1 MFFKNV
7 FGIALLFLLAA
18 PICLVAQENVPLNSI
33 SPMLDFTLQAADAA
47 YFTVQD
53 PDGSDGAPEGEDE
66 ASKEAREAL
75 LEAYREI
82 LGPDDMLLEAY
93 LEGGKGIIVIDDF
106 WSTTEDY
113 DYMFAQSRIEI
124 DLSVLIKD
132 RGMAWGVLT
141 LRKRLLQSL
150 NWDRKVRNHYIELL
164 LARDPQRA
172 ERILNSIRW
181 DAVQALMVEIE
192 TIVDRIGEGAEIII
206 SFTDAGDIA
215 VTIKDLGNPD
225 TPVVTKIFTAGAG
238 MLPIVPGKVGKW
250 IGDKIN
256 SGAKWVWRKISGKW
270 RKAPKNA
277 AQVSSGKFDYLFGNA
292 RGAKNAAHN
301 APRTAQNLEQMR
313 RLGFFDDAASRKL
326 LQSHFDD
333 VVNDASNITKS
344 YTNKYGTF
352 EVRESLFAGPSG
364 QFAKFES
371 TWEVLADGT
380 RRLTTVIPF
389 GGR

>member
-150 NWDRKVRNHYIELL
+150 NWDRKVRNHYIGLL
-164 LARDPQRA
+164 LANDPQQA

-192 TIVDRIGEGAEIII
+192 TIVNRIGEGAEIII

-215 VTIKDLGNPD
+215 VTIKDIGNPD

-277 AQVSSGKFDYLFGNA
+277 LGELLPVKVIDPAADAL
-292 RGAKNAAHN
+292 AK
-301 APRTAQNLEQMR
+301 
-313 RLGFFDDAASRKL
+313 RLGGRSSVRFAKGPQNEFDTVSDLFVAQTKPANFKINKAFRNQAKTTFETAIKSGRKPYFHFEGAPHRDVLRKL
-326 LQSHFDD
+326 
-333 VVNDASNITKS
+333 AEYAKR
-344 YTNKYGTF
+344 YGI
-352 EVRESLFAGPSG
+352 EPVI
-364 QFAKFES
+364 
-371 TWEVLADGT
+371 D
-380 RRLTTVIPF
+380 TTPLN
-389 GGR
+389 

>member
-7 FGIALLFLLAA
+7 FGIALLFLLTA
-18 PICLVAQENVPLNSI
+18 PTCLVAQENVPLNSI

-66 ASKEAREAL
+66 DSKEAREAL

-124 DLSVLIKD
+124 DLSVLIKN

-192 TIVDRIGEGAEIII
+192 TIIDRIGEGAEIII

-215 VTIKDLGNPD
+215 VTIKDIGND

-270 RKAPKNA
+270 RKAPNRTVVLGLDTHLDDFAKLHNGKKVLQLAEDPVNWKGDFYKLLSDPNAQIKFNLKNVDVWPGVTRA
-277 AQVSSGKFDYLFGNA
+277 SSGKGFGA
-292 RGAKNAAHN
+292 
-301 APRTAQNLEQMR
+301 TDWE
-313 RLGFFDDAASRKL
+313 L
-326 LQSHFDD
+326 LQIYSNKDWWPRIKWFDALG
-333 VVNDASNITKS
+333 N
-344 YTNKYGTF
+344 
-352 EVRESLFAGPSG
+352 EVPN
-364 QFAKFES
+364 
-371 TWEVLADGT
+371 
-380 RRLTTVIPF
+380 PF
-389 GGR
+389 K